1 MRKTMCG
8 PIARVAARTVGPVL
22 TVYALTVLAAGL
34 AAGLAWWA
42 LTGLVVGATAL
53 AGVMAV
59 AGFRTA
65 VERCPRCNH
74 WAELLLGAGGQA
86 LCGSCWAA
94 ITKPG
99 EQ

>member
-1 MRKTMCG
+1 MRKTMRS
-8 PIARVAARTVGPVL
+8 PIVRVAARTVGPVL

-34 AAGLAWWA
+34 ASGLALWT
-42 LTGLVVGATAL
+42 LTGLVLGATAL
-53 AGVMAV
+53 ASVVAV

-65 VERCPRCNH
+65 AQRCPRCNH

-94 ITKPG
+94 ITGSGK
-99 EQ
+99 Q